1 MEMSTE
7 GIRRFELVEGA
18 SSKFWEVKTDGPNV
32 TVRYGRIGS
41 AGTTQTRTL
50 ASAEA
55 AAADAAQLVK
65 EKLKKG
71 YQELGAATANWVP
84 PPHYGTS
91 ARVTRFLNYPVFTF
105 NPEAEEGED
114 ADCGLKASP
123 SLRDLGRRIYGV
135 HLTYDDSP
143 EVAAQR
149 LAALLADPKVS
160 ELSALVLGVWW
171 GEVCEDPPTELV
183 DLLLSH
189 RDRLANLE
197 GLFVGD
203 VAQEESEISW
213 LHQMDYGPLLNALPG
228 LREVVIRGG
237 EGLRLTGLAHAGI
250 RRLTLQTGGLSGEC
264 VRDLAIA
271 KLPALEQ
278 LALWL
283 GSDDYGAT
291 YTTPDLLPI
300 VDGKAFPGLEYLGLM
315 NAGYYPPGLIEALA
329 KSPLLGRLKG
339 LDLSMGTFGDA
350 EAAILLASPHLK
362 GLKHLNLRHHFLTEP
377 FAKRFREL
385 GIEVNLRETQEPDE
399 DYRFCEVAE

>member
-1 MEMSTE
+1 MSTE
-7 GIRRFELVEGA
+7 ETRRFELVEGA
-18 SSKFWEVKTDGPNV
+18 SSKFWEVKTDGPTV

-41 AGTTQTRTL
+41 AGSTQTRTL
-50 ASAEA
+50 ASNEA
-55 AAADAAQLVK
+55 ARTEAAQLIK

-71 YQELGAATANWVP
+71 YQELGVAQPNWVP
-84 PPHYGTS
+84 PPHYGTE
-91 ARVTRFLNYPVFTF
+91 ARLSRFLNYPVFTF

-114 ADCGLKASP
+114 AECGLKASP

-135 HLTYDDSP
+135 HLVYDDD
-143 EVAAQR
+143 EDAGRQR
-149 LAALLADPKVS
+149 LEALLADPKVI
-160 ELSALVLGVWW
+160 ELKALVLGAWW
-171 GEVCEDPPTELV
+171 ADVCEDPPTAAV

-189 RDRLANLE
+189 RDRLQGLE
-197 GLFVGD
+197 GLFLGD
-203 VAQEESEISW
+203 VVREENEISW

-237 EGLRLTGLAHAGI
+237 EGLRLSGLAHAGL

-264 VRDLAIA
+264 VRDLAAA
-271 KLPALEQ
+271 KLPALED

-300 VDGKAFPGLEYLGLM
+300 VEGKAFPDLKYLGLM

-329 KSPLLGRLKG
+329 KSPLLGRLNG

-350 EAAILLASPHLK
+350 EAAVLLASPHLQ
-362 GLKHLNLRHHFLTEP
+362 GLKHLNLRHHYLTES

-385 GIEVNLRETQEPDE
+385 GIEVNLRDTRKPD
-399 DYRFCEVAE
+399 DDDRFCEVSE